1 MVIKILPL
9 GVPLSMGWLDFWLTS
24 GWLLAGEAAR
34 QGWVLSQPAA
44 TGYEDRRAPP
54 TPQPSRRTLEGVSS
68 AQWILSPGIPSLG
81 CALAMRRCQLS
92 IVFAGHAQ
100 HAAQL

>member
-44 TGYEDRRAPP
+44 TGGSARPSHP
-54 TPQPSRRTLEGVSS
+54 SNPSRRTLEGVSS
-68 AQWILSPGIPSLG
+68 ALWILSPGIPSLG

-92 IVFAGHAQ
+92 KLFAGHAQ
-100 HAAQL
+100 YAAQL